1 MARGW
6 ESKAVE
12 EQRATERF
20 ADLPAAGRVPVGDE
34 DSARR
39 HRELELLRSD
49 VQRRL
54 AEAQAERYRD
64 MLRRTLEA
72 IEAELDRTP

>member
-1 MARGW
+1 M
-6 ESKAVE
+6 
-12 EQRATERF
+12 
-20 ADLPAAGRVPVGDE
+20 GDE

-72 IEAELDRTP
+72 IEAELNRTS